1 MRMTVTIDI
10 ADIELDGRTI
20 DVGRVLAATA
30 RGTLAG
36 RAVATQVA
44 DDSDGTVFVSI
55 AEAAK
60 RLGIGKTFVYQMVA
74 REELPTRQFGRRR
87 LVPVAALHR
96 LAGEP

>member
-10 ADIELDGRTI
+10 AEVELDGRAI
-20 DVGRVLAATA
+20 DIGSVPAAVA
-30 RGTLAG
+30 RGTVAG
-36 RAVATQVA
+36 KAVATQAA
-44 DDSDGTVFVSI
+44 DDADGTVFVSI

-96 LAGEP
+96 LAAES